1 MLLTLSKEGRLLGI
15 APLAYHQGVITFLGD
30 TTLFDYQDF
39 LVQKGDED
47 CFYEV
52 LVEYLGNESWR
63 SLDFPSI
70 REDSPTMSF
79 LPDLARHH
87 GWSVHVELQ
96 DVSPGITLAPTW
108 EEFLNG
114 LRKKDRHELRR
125 KLRRLFNYGEPT
137 LYSCGDTDNL
147 VDAGTSLFKLMRGGT
162 DAKRQFLTPRR
173 EEFFRAIITE
183 TAKANM
189 LKLYFLEIAGERVA
203 AALCF
208 DYEGT
213 RFLYNSGFSS
223 SYGSLSVGLLIKA
236 LSLQEAIQHQIVYYD
251 FLRGDEAYKY
261 HLGAKPR
268 AIYRICITQAP

>member
-1 MLLTLSKEGRLLGI
+1 MLLALSREGRLLGI

-30 TTLFDYQDF
+30 TNLFDYQDF
-39 LVQKGDED
+39 LVRKGDEGY
-47 CFYEV
+47 FYEV
-52 LVEYLGNESWR
+52 LLEYLGNKSWQ

-87 GWSVHVELQ
+87 GWSVRVELQ
-96 DVSPGITLAPTW
+96 DVSPGITLTPTW

-125 KLRRLFNYGEPT
+125 KLRRLDNYGETT
-137 LYSCGDTDNL
+137 LYSCGDTDDL
-147 VDAGTSLFKLMRGGT
+147 VDAATSLFTLMRDGS
-162 DAKRQFLTPRR
+162 DAKRQFLTPRH
-173 EEFFRAIITE
+173 EDFFRAIITE
-183 TAKANM
+183 AAKANI
-189 LKLYFLEIAGERVA
+189 LKLYFLEIDGERAA

-223 SYGSLSVGLLIKA
+223 RYGSLSVGLLIKA
-236 LSLQEAIQHQIVYYD
+236 LSLQDAIQNQIAYYD

-268 AIYRICITQAP
+268 AIYRICITRAP